1 MDIVLTVLFVAAA
14 THGFVTQPRRVR
26 NMVYVGFAVMFAV
39 LAVTA
44 QGGNNTIVGVGI
56 ALFGVGFLL
65 SIPVLAITFL
75 AWGVSGFRRDVP
87 RFAVVGI
94 LAGIALMC
102 APVVP
107 FAMISQHSPGRIW
120 ASLWLVMIIGYLGF
134 AFTCYLAYTFLYA
147 AVPERFISSYI
158 VVLGSELDGD
168 QVTPVLASRLNYAIT
183 LYANYSAFH
192 GETAIVVSGGTPEPP
207 TDAPAQSPESA
218 PVAPGPASVAE
229 AHAMRDYL
237 TNHGIPARDIVVE
250 DTALTTEDNLIQSRL
265 LIPEP
270 DAPLAVVTSNYHVY
284 RTTTLARQLGVRAH
298 VYGAPT
304 PRGFLAGSLLRE
316 FAAILTHT
324 VLPNVLIII
333 GLTGLCLIGLR
344 STIGG

>member
-218 PVAPGPASVAE
+218 PVAPGPASSLRRTLCVTIS
-229 AHAMRDYL
+229 RTTGFQL
-237 TNHGIPARDIVVE
+237 VTLLLKTRRSPLKITSSNHGYSSPNQ
-250 DTALTTEDNLIQSRL
+250 THL
-265 LIPEP
+265 L
-270 DAPLAVVTSNYHVY
+270 
-284 RTTTLARQLGVRAH
+284 
-298 VYGAPT
+298 
-304 PRGFLAGSLLRE
+304 LL
-316 FAAILTHT
+316 
-324 VLPNVLIII
+324 
-333 GLTGLCLIGLR
+333 
-344 STIGG
+344 